1 MAVLTEEQS
10 MLRDS
15 ARAWVQDKSPVNAFR
30 KVRDANMP
38 LGYDPAAFAEMAEM
52 GWTGVIIPEAY
63 GGSAFGYLGLVLPST
78 SVLAMEEQ
86 GEIAGSASAL
96 MGTIQMVI
104 AAGVMGVVSSF
115 FNGTAMPMVI
125 GFAICAVLAFG
136 ITQLTLAKGA
146 GSTLARAVPAE

>member
-1 MAVLTEEQS
+1 
-10 MLRDS
+10 
-15 ARAWVQDKSPVNAFR
+15 
-30 KVRDANMP
+30 
-38 LGYDPAAFAEMAEM
+38 
-52 GWTGVIIPEAY
+52 
-63 GGSAFGYLGLVLPST
+63 
-78 SVLAMEEQ
+78 MEEQ

-146 GSTLARAVPAE
+146 GSKLARAVPAE